1 MRTRLLM
8 TAAAVALVAVP
19 AAAGFAEGTGR
30 DHTGALGSQGDRATT
45 ALNLLEANG
54 YTSFSNF
61 QPAGHD
67 FQATVI
73 RDGRPTV
80 VTIDP
85 DSGQI
90 TPQTAVANRP
100 SSTTGYSGS
109 SMPPAA
115 QPSGAGT
122 AGGSAATRHRD
133 SSRTASQ
140 VYHDFYNP
148 EGGAGPT
155 QGPEA
160 ARAKKE

>member
-1 MRTRLLM
+1 M
-8 TAAAVALVAVP
+8 TAAAAALMAVP
-19 AAAGFAEGTGR
+19 AAGFAEGTGR
-30 DHTGALGSQGDRATT
+30 DRAGAMDNQGDRATT

-61 QPAGHD
+61 QPAGRD
-67 FQATVI
+67 FQVTVI

-80 VTIDP
+80 VTVDP
-85 DSGQI
+85 DSGRI
-90 TPQTAVANRP
+90 TPQTAVANQP

-109 SMPPAA
+109 STPPAA

-122 AGGSAATRHRD
+122 AGGSAANRHRD
-133 SSRTASQ
+133 SSSTASQ

-160 ARAKKE
+160 ARAKKD